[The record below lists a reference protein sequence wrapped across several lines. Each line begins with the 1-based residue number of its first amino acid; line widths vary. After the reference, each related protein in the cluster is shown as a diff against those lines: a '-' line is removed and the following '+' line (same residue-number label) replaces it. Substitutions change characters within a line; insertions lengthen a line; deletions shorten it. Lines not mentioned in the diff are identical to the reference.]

1 MWSIF
6 GIFLLLLSVALFV
19 LRHAFPIP
27 WFARHCYWWGGGFLF
42 LFLAIQLWFWLAPR
56 PTPYTANEAEA
67 VRAAV
72 VETIEKAEKA
82 GVARPATVAVVHLV
96 SDPTDEATAILRR
109 ELAAREGWTAVSGS
123 PAVAFLK
130 GLAKSLYEATSVDE
144 YLLPGRRV
152 GIDVL
157 FYGTVRGVATIDG
170 MSRAVVSLTVYDTR
184 TGKEVLS
191 EEVAGTYPRVHTAV
205 GRAVVA
211 TSRTSRGWIFG
222 AIVVLLPW
230 IASPLLLRVLTR
242 RTNGASAGALAGL
255 VALDAVAGLVLF
267 YGIGGRIGIAALV
280 LLACVVYD
288 LVCCEI
294 LSRRAA

>member
-1 MWSIF
+1 MWPIF

-96 SDPTDEATAILRR
+96 SDPTDEATAILRG
-109 ELAAREGWTAVSGS
+109 ELAAREGWTVVSGS

-191 EEVAGTYPRVHTAV
+191 EEVAATYPRVHTAV

-211 TSRTSRGWIFG
+211 KSRSTRAWIFG
-222 AIVVLLPW
+222 IVVALLPW
-230 IASPLLLRVLTR
+230 VTVPLTKRLLER
-242 RTNGASAGALAGL
+242 RENGASAIALSGL
-255 VALDAVAGLVLF
+255 VVCDILLGLFLF
-267 YGIGGRIGIAALV
+267 YGVSGHMLAAALV
-280 LLACVVYD
+280 TLGCLAYNVLC
-288 LVCCEI
+288 LEI
-294 LSRRAA
+294 LSRKVS